1 MKNCLKYANTIFFLK
16 TTIFLK
22 NKIFPSIS
30 IIYKN
35 KNDCNNR
42 LASATWPL
50 LSWPINGEYFE

>member
-1 MKNCLKYANTIFFLK
+1 MKNYTIFFLK

-30 IIYKN
+30 IIYQN